1 MTNVAVAAHGGERA
15 AGGLGAGRHLRAA
28 GRALLYLLVGLGQG
42 LMYLLLIG
50 PGLLAGLIVSPVWRG
65 LLDATTRLAWR
76 FAESERRQA
85 NRLLETHLPPL
96 HTEAEG
102 RERTRVLAMLLLKL
116 PAALAGLAVAALP
129 ALLTVGLLALGVTG
143 LAGGDDRV
151 VGPWALGPATGV
163 ALCLLALP
171 AAVLSIAALEADG
184 AAVRALAAR
193 LLRSRMPAGG
203 PVREL
208 LAERLGDTS
217 LTIAY
222 WLPQKEIFVDDRGR
236 PVELPAP
243 GSGRTWTAVD
253 HHGTR
258 VAALVHDAELDA
270 SPELVSAAASAA
282 ALAIDN
288 ERLKAE
294 LRARVEE
301 LRVSRVRIVEA
312 ADDARRRIER
322 DLHDGAQQQLVSLA
336 LDLRMLKAR
345 LGDSG
350 LQTMVDQ
357 LGSKLA
363 EALAE
368 LREFARGIHP
378 AILSER
384 GLGPAVEALVDRA
397 PLDVDYDV
405 DLAER
410 PPAAVEAATYF
421 VIAEGLTN
429 VVRYAQTKHAS
440 VRVRRV
446 GGEVEVV
453 VSDAGVGGATFEG
466 GTGLRGLNDRLAV
479 LDGSLVLTSPE
490 GGGTR
495 LEARIPIDPGSLVAE
510 AARA

>member
-1 MTNVAVAAHGGERA
+1 VTAMAVRHT
-15 AGGLGAGRHLRAA
+15 AGGLAAPRHLRVA
-28 GRALLYLLVGLGQG
+28 GRALLYLVVGLGQG

-50 PGLLAGLIVSPVWRG
+50 PGALAGVLLSPLWRG
-65 LLDATTRLAWR
+65 LLDGTTRLAWR

-96 HTEAEG
+96 HSDADR

-116 PAALAGLAVAALP
+116 PLALAGLAVAALP
-129 ALLTVGLLALGVTG
+129 ALLTAGLLVLGITG
-143 LAGGDDRV
+143 LAGGDDRII
-151 VGPWALGPATGV
+151 GPWALGPATGI

-171 AAVLSIAALEADG
+171 AAVLTIAALEADG
-184 AAVRALAAR
+184 AAARALAVR
-193 LLRSRMPAGG
+193 LLRSRMPEGG

-217 LTIAY
+217 LQIAY
-222 WLPQKEIFVDDRGR
+222 WLPQKEIFVDERGR
-236 PVELPAP
+236 AVELPAP
-243 GSGRTWTAVD
+243 GSGRTWTAVEHD
-253 HHGTR
+253 GTR

-270 SPELVSAAASAA
+270 SPELVSAAAAAA

-357 LGSKLA
+357 LGDKLA

-384 GLGPAVEALVDRA
+384 GLGPAIEALVDRA
-397 PLDVDYDV
+397 PLDVDYAV
-405 DLAER
+405 DLDER

-429 VVRYAQTKHAS
+429 VVRYAHTKRAS

-446 GGEVEVV
+446 GGDVEVV
-453 VSDAGVGGATFEG
+453 VEDDGVGGATLEG

-479 LDGSLVLTSPE
+479 LDGSLVLHSPK

-495 LEARIPIDPGSLVAE
+495 LEARIPIDPESLVAE